1 MNEIKSFL
9 GKGWSFPVEFSGKTK
24 KVVMVSDEEDI
35 AQSLFLLLSTM
46 PGERVTNPHYGCRL
60 HNMTFENIDS
70 SVEYQ
75 MRDAI
80 RTSVLFFEPRISLD
94 EIKIDTGRELDGIV
108 YITLFY
114 TIRKVNIRSNIVYP
128 FYLLEGSLVDDQ
140 YNYN

>member
-9 GKGWSFPVEFSGKTK
+9 GKGWSFPIEFNSKTK
-24 KVVMVSDEEDI
+24 KVEMVSDEEDV

-60 HNMTFENIDS
+60 HNMIFDNINR

-80 RTSVLFFEPRISLD
+80 RTAVLFFEPRINLD
-94 EIKIDTGRELDGIV
+94 EIEIDTKRELDGIV
-108 YITLFY
+108 YITLYY

-128 FYLLEGSLVDDQ
+128 FYLLEGTIVDDD
-140 YNYN
+140 YK